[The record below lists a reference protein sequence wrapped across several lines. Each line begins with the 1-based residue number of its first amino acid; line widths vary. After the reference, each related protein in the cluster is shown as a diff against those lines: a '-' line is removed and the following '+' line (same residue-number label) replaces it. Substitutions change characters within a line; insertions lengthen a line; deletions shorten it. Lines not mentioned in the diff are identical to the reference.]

1 MESREI
7 WAKRV
12 ERQAS
17 DLTVKAFCA
26 EVGGNP
32 HTFAGWKWR
41 LGREAAKTKTR
52 SKPARRTR
60 AKKPP
65 VSFVELPSTPLMLE
79 VVVDRWTVRVP
90 SSFDDDALRRLL
102 DVLEARS

>member
-7 WAKRV
+7 WAKRI
-12 ERQAS
+12 ERQAAN
-17 DLTVKAFCA
+17 DLTVKEFCA
-26 EVGGNP
+26 EVGCNP

-41 LGREAAKTKTR
+41 LGREAKAAKT
-52 SKPARRTR
+52 KPARRKR
-60 AKKPP
+60 EKKPS

-79 VVVDRWTVRVP
+79 VAVDRWTVRVP
-90 SSFDDDALRRLL
+90 SSFDDDALRRVL